1 MTIEAAFLEMMPSEV
16 TVYPKSSMDAYGKF
30 TFSATGTATN
40 CRVMETGRVVKSADG
55 RDVYEVGTIIFYGN
69 PTITTDS
76 KILLPDGSSPLILS
90 VQVYNDDTG
99 THHTTVSFGN

>member
-1 MTIEAAFLEMMPSEV
+1 MTIEAAFLEMMPTQV
-16 TVYPKSSMDAYGKF
+16 TVYPKSSTDAYGKF

-40 CRVMETGRVVKSADG
+40 CRVQETGRVVKSADG

-76 KILLPDGSSPLILS
+76 KIVLPDSSSPLILS